1 METWSGIPAFSNEHR
16 EYYNRRRAELSSKMR
31 EYIGCHDLARLPLP
45 FLNETYNEFRIRD
58 IKTRQCHPVQLSLLC
73 GRASKKEE
81 DDHSWELESAREAD
95 LVSPEDYA
103 VMRADIDARKARR
116 LACLHGLMKE

>member
-45 FLNETYNEFRIRD
+45 FQRD
-58 IKTRQCHPVQLSLLC
+58 IQRVQDS
-73 GRASKKEE
+73 RHQ
-81 DDHSWELESAREAD
+81 DPT
-95 LVSPEDYA
+95 VSPCPA
-103 VMRADIDARKARR
+103 
-116 LACLHGLMKE
+116 